1 MQIEGERVKQTR
13 WVHTPTCV
21 VQVEVEA
28 VIPVDDPSEPCFE
41 PETVEFLR
49 QVHERAKVGDIAW
62 LKSIGK
68 VFVPAAT

>member
-1 MQIEGERVKQTR
+1 M
-13 WVHTPTCV
+13 
-21 VQVEVEA
+21 QVEVEA